1 MSHAQWVLVHH
12 CMRKKGDFSD
22 TDRMV
27 KADRI
32 SASYVGILGMRGQ
45 VVVAFDAQHCC
56 YDCLGPEM
64 PP

>member
-1 MSHAQWVLVHH
+1 
-12 CMRKKGDFSD
+12 MRKRGDFSD

-32 SASYVGILGMRGQ
+32 SASYAGILGMRGQ
-45 VVVAFDAQHCC
+45 VVVAFDVQHCC
-56 YDCLGPEM
+56 YDYSGPEM